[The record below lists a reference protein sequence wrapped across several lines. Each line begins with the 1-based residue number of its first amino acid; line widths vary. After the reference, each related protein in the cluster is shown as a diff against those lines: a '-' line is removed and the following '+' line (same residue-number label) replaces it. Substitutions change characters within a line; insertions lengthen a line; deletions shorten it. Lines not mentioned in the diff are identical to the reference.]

1 MYYNFRG
8 LDVYY
13 EHNRTGSKYTL
24 VLIHGLGGY
33 SGDWARMTEA
43 FSEDQSFLIP
53 DLPGCG
59 KSSFVD
65 DPWFFS
71 FEGLSDLLLELIQEI
86 KINNPV
92 LCGYS
97 AGGRLVF
104 YMAANKLL
112 QSKAFISISSTPGLP
127 TDELRAERA
136 AEDIEHATK
145 IMEFGI
151 DAWVDNWLKMELF
164 DGLKTLPDAF
174 YKEYDLRKR
183 QNSTKILKNYLLN
196 SGLGVMPFLQ
206 DKLRTIKQSGLLITG
221 GNDQKYEGIAQR
233 VCKLNK
239 RFQHIVIPEAWHT
252 VYLEKPNETAKTIKD
267 FLAKID

>member
-8 LDVYY
+8 IDVHY
-13 EHNRTGSKYTL
+13 EHQRTGSKYTL

-33 SGDWARMTEA
+33 SGDWSRLTEA
-43 FSEDQSFLIP
+43 FSDEQSFLIP

-71 FEGLSDLLLELIQEI
+71 FEGLSELLLELIEEI
-86 KINNPV
+86 KVNNPV

-104 YMAANKLL
+104 YMAANEMLKN
-112 QSKAFISISSTPGLP
+112 KGFISISSTPGLP

-136 AEDIEHATK
+136 AEDIEHAAK

-151 DAWVDNWLKMELF
+151 DAWVDNWLNLELF
-164 DGLKTLPDAF
+164 DGLKTLPETF
-174 YKEYDLRKR
+174 YKQYDTRKR
-183 QNSTKILKNYLLN
+183 LNSAKILKNYLLN

-206 DKLRTIKQSGLLITG
+206 DKLRSVKQPGLLITG
-221 GNDQKYEGIAQR
+221 GNDKKYEGIAQR
-233 VCKLNK
+233 VCGLNK
-239 RFQHIVIPEAWHT
+239 RFEHIVIPESWHT
-252 VYLEKPNETAKTIKD
+252 VYMEKPVETAKAIKA
-267 FLAKID
+267 FLTKIE

>member
-8 LDVYY
+8 IDVHY
-13 EHNRTGSKYTL
+13 EHHRTGSKYTL

-33 SGDWARMTEA
+33 SGDWERMTEA
-43 FSEDQSFLIP
+43 FTDHQSFLIP

-71 FEGLSDLLLELIQEI
+71 FEGLSELLIELIEEVN
-86 KINNPV
+86 INNPI

-97 AGGRLVF
+97 AGGRLAF
-104 YMAANKLL
+104 YMAANNLL
-112 QSKAFISISSTPGLP
+112 QNKAFISISSTPGLP
-127 TDELRAERA
+127 TDELRTERA

-151 DAWVDNWLKMELF
+151 DAWVDNWLNLELF
-164 DGLKTLPDAF
+164 DGLKTLPESF
-174 YKEYDLRKR
+174 YKAYDTRKR
-183 QNSTKILKNYLLN
+183 LNSTKILKNYLLN

-206 DKLRTIKQSGLLITG
+206 DKLRSVDQSGLLITG
-221 GNDQKYEGIAQR
+221 GNDKKYEGIAQR
-233 VCKLNK
+233 VCGLNK
-239 RFQHIVIPEAWHT
+239 RFAHIVIPESWHT
-252 VYLEKPNETAKTIKD
+252 VYMEKPIETAEAIKE
-267 FLAKID
+267 FLKKIE